1 MTAKIFSEKICS
13 PRKCPTGCFR
23 MFPEMITKLFHLL
36 LAGSAS
42 IRPLHGFQ
50 RRFEWQSEFLFVP
63 AKPPLRYDAIRR
75 PMTGVAIER
84 VTRNSNSRRL

>member
-1 MTAKIFSEKICS
+1 M
-13 PRKCPTGCFR
+13 PG
-23 MFPEMITKLFHLL
+23 EMITKLFNLL

-42 IRPLHGFQ
+42 IRPLLGFQ

-63 AKPPLRYDAIRR
+63 AKPPLRYDTIRR

>member
-1 MTAKIFSEKICS
+1 
-13 PRKCPTGCFR
+13 

-63 AKPPLRYDAIRR
+63 AKPPLRYDTIRR
-75 PMTGVAIER
+75 SMTGVAIER
-84 VTRNSNSRRL
+84 AAKNSNSRSL

>member
-1 MTAKIFSEKICS
+1 
-13 PRKCPTGCFR
+13 
-23 MFPEMITKLFHLL
+23 MITKLFHFLI
-36 LAGSAS
+36 AGFAL

-63 AKPPLRYDAIRR
+63 AKPPLRYDTIRR